1 MKTTAGAVRQHPIHQ
16 AKVAHDAHVNQPDH
30 AVSNVCRFLLPARL
44 HHEMLLRWACSP
56 TDAAAASAGMAS
68 GRAAPEPEAAS
79 AWTAHHCALVPVHQK
94 GRKWVSHTPDL
105 YVPLKSNACS
115 TRFVTLV
122 HEQGVLKD
130 ITGASN
136 TAVSDGVTRRSNS
149 TKAGE

>member
-1 MKTTAGAVRQHPIHQ
+1 MKSTADVIMQHPIHQ
-16 AKVAHDAHVNQPDH
+16 AKNTHINQPDH
-30 AVSNVCRFLLPARL
+30 AVPNVCCLCLPAQL
-44 HHEMLLRWACSP
+44 HHAMLLRWACSP

-94 GRKWVSHTPDL
+94 GRRWVSHTPDL
-105 YVPLKSNACS
+105 DVPLKSNACS